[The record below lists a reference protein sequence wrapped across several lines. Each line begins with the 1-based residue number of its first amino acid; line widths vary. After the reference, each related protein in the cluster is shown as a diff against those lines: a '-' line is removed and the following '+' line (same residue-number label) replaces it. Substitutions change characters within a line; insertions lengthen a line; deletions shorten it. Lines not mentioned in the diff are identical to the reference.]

1 MNKTLKCV
9 ISIYF
14 IYSIKIKQKNIL
26 ALIFYSHNT
35 KLSIKQ
41 FKNLFRTYFFLG
53 GGHQPGNQVGT
64 SLFAL
69 NIPPSGL
76 KIFSTHILSSQPPFG
91 TEFLL
96 SCTCGEP
103 YMYIPPPPQMKIK
116 AGSSRGDTP
125 LPTHKTWKTTSK
137 IGTLG
142 LKLKMN
148 GIYAL
153 PNLSPRRL
161 LFNLFCARARYAV

>member
-1 MNKTLKCV
+1 MQHWDKTKE
-9 ISIYF
+9 YF
-14 IYSIKIKQKNIL
+14 SLDFLFPQYKIINQTIQKFI
-26 ALIFYSHNT
+26 
-35 KLSIKQ
+35 Q
-41 FKNLFRTYFFLG
+41 DLFWG
-53 GGHQPGNQVGT
+53 VGHQPGNQVGT

-96 SCTCGEP
+96 SCTCIYP
-103 YMYIPPPPQMKIK
+103 PPPPQMKIK

-161 LFNLFCARARYAV
+161 LFNLFCARARYAVYSSHRYTTIVQVR

>member
-41 FKNLFRTYFFLG
+41 FKNLFRTFFLG

-69 NIPPSGL
+69 DIPPSGL

-96 SCTCGEP
+96 SCTCI
-103 YMYIPPPPQMKIK
+103 YPPQPQMKIK
-116 AGSSRGDTP
+116 AGSSRGGTP